1 LGIGLWKEF
10 GRVWRCGLEKLSAEL
25 KGQLWWKLRRQNI
38 SRNVGS
44 EGQAHEISDRNKNS
58 PGNWTRGPLNCILA
72 NNLST
77 FCPCPKTLWEAEFKG
92 NGLITLVKEMQCS
105 IQTVASL
112 FLAAFSQAYM
122 KNKEQKAKLFVLKNL
137 QFGQKS

>member
-1 LGIGLWKEF
+1 
-10 GRVWRCGLEKLSAEL
+10 
-25 KGQLWWKLRRQNI
+25 
-38 SRNVGS
+38 
-44 EGQAHEISDRNKNS
+44 
-58 PGNWTRGPLNCILA
+58 
-72 NNLST
+72 
-77 FCPCPKTLWEAEFKG
+77 LWEAEFKG